1 MEITNEVNM
10 SEEFFETV
18 SEHWRQ
24 ILKLYKKFEDKK
36 PIMLIDVQ
44 EKKIYAY
51 SYLDFKSS
59 MNERSQAMLEKEYEN
74 ALLNNKMV
82 VFVQDNEKKQLCS
95 QDFDLE

>member
-1 MEITNEVNM
+1 MRWVKQMN
-10 SEEFFETV
+10 EEFFETV

-59 MNERSQAMLEKEYEN
+59 LTERSQAMLEKEYEG
-74 ALLNNKMV
+74 ALLKKKV
-82 VFVQDNEKKQLCS
+82 VVLCKIMKKNSFGHKILIWNR
-95 QDFDLE
+95 